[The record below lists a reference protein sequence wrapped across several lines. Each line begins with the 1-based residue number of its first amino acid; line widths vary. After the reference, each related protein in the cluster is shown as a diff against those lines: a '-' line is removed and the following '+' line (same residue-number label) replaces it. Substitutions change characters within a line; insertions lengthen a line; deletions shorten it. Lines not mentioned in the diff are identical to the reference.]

1 MDVVDDGEGG
11 REGGKEGRTGMGWLK
26 NRIYEVQKQSNST
39 VQYSTH
45 PYRPLVRWF
54 GWGRGGAGA
63 GGK

>member
-1 MDVVDDGEGG
+1 
-11 REGGKEGRTGMGWLK
+11 MGWLK